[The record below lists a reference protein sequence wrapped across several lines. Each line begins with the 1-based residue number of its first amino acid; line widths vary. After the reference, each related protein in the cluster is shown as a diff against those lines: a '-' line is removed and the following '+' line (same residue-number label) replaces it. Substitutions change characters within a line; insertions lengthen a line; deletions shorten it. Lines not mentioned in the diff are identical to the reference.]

1 MEEIKVKVPPGKICV
16 HDGRCPN
23 GCSLMNQKKLM
34 GGKPAIT
41 AVVRC
46 RGGSG
51 LIHLNPFYGVFEYES
66 TIELK
71 REDIVDLY
79 CPHCNVSLAVDEQCG
94 LCRVPMFAIQLPS
107 GGEVRACPTVGC
119 RNHLLTIVDLD
130 AQIASY
136 YSDERR
142 PKM

>member
-1 MEEIKVKVPPGKICV
+1 MEEIRVKVPPGKVCI

-23 GCSLMNQKKLM
+23 GCSLMNPKKVLSNR
-34 GGKPAIT
+34 PAIT
-41 AVVRC
+41 ATIRL
-46 RGGSG
+46 RGNAGT
-51 LIHLNPFYGVFEYES
+51 IHLDPHYGIFDYF
-66 TIELK
+66 TDLEL
-71 REDIVDLY
+71 RQGDIVDLY
-79 CPHCNVSLAVDEQCG
+79 CPHCNVSLAVEEQCRI
-94 LCRVPMFAIQLPS
+94 CRVPMFAVHLPG

-119 RNHLLTIVDLD
+119 RNHTLTIVDLD